1 MTTTRRFGAVVAIAA
16 TVACASSGCT
26 VIPVSGPYTV
36 SEVGAGDPLTKSF
49 QRMIAIPPQE
59 GWGPEETIRGL
70 QAAMAAYPDDPT
82 ILPQYLTA
90 EALAKWSP
98 AGPVTVIEDGFEVVP
113 QTPRDSTGAVEKL
126 QVKAQVV
133 ASIKEDDSYAPTAG
147 SWDRPFDLVKVQGHG
162 YRVRSLPTG
171 LVLTDSD
178 VMRAYR
184 PTNLYYMSGNSQKQL
199 VVDRVR
205 LRLKPTESFAQTIL
219 ERLLKPQTAA
229 LEGGAVTSSFPP
241 GTKIESVRWSG
252 EERVVIN
259 LSGPIDANDLSTEDS
274 LRAQVRYSLSK
285 NEVAK
290 GRVIE
295 MQLDGEP
302 YFIDRPESDEG
313 WLDDSGDSAYYVSKG
328 AVHYMGK
335 DGPAGVVPG
344 PAGQPRD
351 GYSNYTL
358 SKEGTTTPFVAAT
371 TSTGIS
377 VAKLAPEGQWQE
389 VIQGTGLTPPTWHQ
403 DGSLWTYDTKNGFLL
418 RYDPATGRGPERVSA
433 PKLQGLDV
441 TRLRIARDGVRVA
454 VTTGKNTVQIG
465 ALTHDVS
472 GTMLG
477 NFQSLTTTETGKEI
491 LDVAWADDEHLLVL
505 VRIKAGQILSQINVG
520 DGETVGIPLEDQL
533 TRLAA
538 AGGRVLGEFSTDQG
552 VKVMELNQDR
562 QSWTAKI
569 EQGAGTPLFPLG

>member
-1 MTTTRRFGAVVAIAA
+1 MTTTRRLGAAVAIAA
-16 TVACASSGCT
+16 AVACASSGCT

-36 SEVGAGDPLTKSF
+36 SEVGPGDPLTKSF
-49 QRMIAIPPQE
+49 QRMIAIPPE
-59 GWGPEETIRGL
+59 PTWGPDETIRGL

-82 ILPQYLTA
+82 ILPQYLTS
-90 EALAKWSP
+90 EALGKWSP
-98 AGPVTVIEDGFEVVP
+98 SGPVTVIADAFEVVS
-113 QTPRDSTGAVEKL
+113 QGPRDDRGAVEKYE
-126 QVKAQVV
+126 VKAQWV

-147 SWDRPFDLVKVQGHG
+147 PWDRPFELVKAQGGG

-171 LVLTDSD
+171 LLLTNSD
-178 VMRAYR
+178 VTRAYR
-184 PTNLYYMSGNSQKQL
+184 PTNLYYMSGISQDKF

-219 ERLLKPQTAA
+219 ERLLKPETAA
-229 LEGGAVTSSFPP
+229 LEGAVTTSFPA
-241 GTKIESVRWSG
+241 GTKIESIRWSG

-259 LSGPIDANDLSTEDS
+259 LSGPLDPLDLSVEHS
-274 LRAQVRYSLSK
+274 LAAQIRYSLSR

-295 MQLDGEP
+295 VQLDGEP
-302 YFIDRPESDEG
+302 YFVDRPESDEG

-344 PAGQPRD
+344 PAGEPHD

-358 SKEGTTTPFVAAT
+358 SKEGNSAPLVAAT

-377 VAKLAPEGQWQE
+377 VAGLTPEGQWQE
-389 VIQGTGLTPPTWHQ
+389 VIQGTGLTPPSWHE

-418 RYDPATGRGPERVSA
+418 RYDPASGRGPERVSA

-477 NFQSLTTTETGKEI
+477 NVQSLTTTEVDRGI

-505 VRIKAGQILSQINVG
+505 AGSKAGQTLTQINVG
-520 DGETVGIPLEDQL
+520 DGETVGIPLEYQL

-538 AGGRVLGEFSTDQG
+538 AGGRVLAEATDTKDRT
-552 VKVMELNQDR
+552 KVVELNQDR

-569 EQGAGTPLFPLG
+569 EKDAGTPLFPLG